1 MKISV
6 VTTVLIGVTLAACT
20 SCAPNQSTDQI
31 REDTAK
37 ATATLKRDTK
47 AVAEGV
53 KEGLS
58 SDSKKPVDLNNAS
71 KDDLESL
78 PGINAQRADRIM
90 AQRPYAGTKQL
101 VTRHVLSESQ
111 YAQIQDRVV
120 VNR

>member
-1 MKISV
+1 MNNRFVSSV
-6 VTTVLIGVTLAACT
+6 IVGAIVAVGVA
-20 SCAPNQSTDQI
+20 CAPNQSPDQL
-31 REDTAK
+31 RENTAK

-53 KEGLS
+53 KEGLTS
-58 SDSKKPVDLNNAS
+58 NPKNPVDLNSAS

-78 PGINAQRADRIM
+78 PGITAQRADRII

-101 VTRHVLSESQ
+101 VTRHVLSEAE
-111 YAQIQDRVV
+111 YAQIQDRVI